1 MGLKDVIS
9 GTPETA
15 RYMAQQHLTRAEQ
28 LDREG
33 KFCEAN
39 RERAK
44 AARYEKVAAKAE
56 RKQAERSPAT

>member
-44 AARYEKVAAKAE
+44 ATRYAKVAAKAE

>member
-1 MGLKDVIS
+1 
-9 GTPETA
+9 
-15 RYMAQQHLTRAEQ
+15 MAQQHLTRAEQ

-33 KFCEAN
+33 KFREAN

-44 AARYEKVAAKAE
+44 ATRYEKVATKAE